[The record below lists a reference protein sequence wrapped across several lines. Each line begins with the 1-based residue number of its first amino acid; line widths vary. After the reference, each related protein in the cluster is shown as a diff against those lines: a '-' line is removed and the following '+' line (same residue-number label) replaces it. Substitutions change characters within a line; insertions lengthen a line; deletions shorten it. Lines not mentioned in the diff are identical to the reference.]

1 MVPFDLREFA
11 ELRYRNGEPFGLSIL
26 ELLDLEP
33 EVEMGLE
40 LLKALENATGLTPP
54 DGEEY
59 RHVEYLVDRSS
70 ILEVVDDVLKDAG
83 FVEGDI
89 DDRVRK
95 ILAELEDVE
104 TERDALLKEVEDLRA
119 AKLEYDL

>member
-33 EVEMGLE
+33 EAERGRE
-40 LLKALENATGLTPP
+40 LLEALAEATGLTPP

-59 RHVEYLVDRSS
+59 RHVEYLADRSN
-70 ILEVVDDVLKDAG
+70 ILEEVDDVLKDAG
-83 FVEGDI
+83 FVDGDI
-89 DDRVRK
+89 DGRVRK
-95 ILAELEDVE
+95 ILAKLEDVE
-104 TERDALLKEVEDLRA
+104 FELEALQNELEDLKA
-119 AKLEYDL
+119 PKPEYDL